1 MLKEL
6 KLNNLAIIKEISL
19 DIDSNFISLT
29 GETGAGK
36 SIVLDGISLLLGD
49 RSNIENIRS
58 GEDSLYSECV
68 IKLND
73 KQLRKLQN
81 KGYDI
86 DDDELIITRTF
97 NLNSVSKV
105 SINGKRS
112 KVNTLKEIMENI
124 IDLVGQNNNKY
135 LLDDN
140 YHKEIFDKFLDDESK
155 KIKENVS
162 DIYRNYRN
170 INQKLFE
177 LEKKI
182 SDTLE
187 KKDLYIYQIN
197 EIESV
202 SIKEDEDEKLEIIYQ
217 EMLNST
223 NINENI
229 ENILHLLKY
238 SDSNIMDLL
247 KTIEFYFNSLKKY
260 NEKYEIYENDIF
272 EMRDKILD
280 IFNELENTSEKNNYE
295 YDNLE
300 EVIDK
305 IEKIK
310 NIKRKY
316 GPTLKDVLINYENI
330 KSKVDD
336 LEIDYETFENLKKE
350 KAEIIKKYKEESVK
364 LRNKRKETAQQLE
377 ENINREFL
385 DLNMKYAEFKVEL
398 KLNNVINENGID
410 DIKFFIKTNAGD
422 EFKPL
427 SKIASGGEISRIM
440 LALKIIFSKVDD
452 ISVLIFDEIDTGIS
466 GNTVNIVAKK
476 LKELSKNI
484 QIICVTHSPHL
495 AAYSDTQLYIYKDVK
510 DSKTETHIKKLNQE
524 ERVVEI
530 ARIISGE
537 NITKNSLEY
546 ARDLIFEGMN
556 YGK

>member
-6 KLNNLAIIKEISL
+6 KLSNLAIIKKMSL

-58 GEDSLYSECV
+58 GEESLYSECV

-73 KQLRKLQN
+73 KQLKKLQD

-86 DDDELIITRTF
+86 DDDELIITRSF
-97 NLNSVSKV
+97 NLNSISKV

-124 IDLVGQNNNKY
+124 VDLVGQNNNKY

-140 YHKEIFDKFLDDESK
+140 YHKEIFDKFLDNESK
-155 KIKENVS
+155 KIKEKVS
-162 DIYRNYRN
+162 SIYKKYKN

-202 SIKEDEDEKLEIIYQ
+202 SIKEDEDEKLEKIYQ

-223 NINENI
+223 NINESI
-229 ENILHLLKY
+229 ENILYLLKY
-238 SDSNIMDLL
+238 SDTNIIDFL
-247 KTIEFYFNSLKKY
+247 KNIEFSFNSLKKY
-260 NEKYEIYENDIF
+260 DDKYSNYENEIS
-272 EMRDKILD
+272 EIRDKILD
-280 IFNELENTSEKNNYE
+280 IFNDLENSAEKSNYE
-295 YDNLE
+295 YENLE

-310 NIKRKY
+310 VIKKKY

-330 KSKVDD
+330 KDKINN

-350 KAEIIKKYKEESVK
+350 KVDIVRQYKEESVK
-364 LRNKRKETAQQLE
+364 LRNKRKEIAQKLE
-377 ENINREFL
+377 ENINSEFL

-410 DIKFFIKTNAGD
+410 DIKFYIKTNAGD
-422 EFKPL
+422 DFKPL

-440 LALKIIFSKVDD
+440 LALKIIFSRVDD

-476 LKELSKNI
+476 LKELSKTI

-524 ERVVEI
+524 ERINEI

>member
-124 IDLVGQNNNKY
+124 VDLVGQNNNKY

-155 KIKENVS
+155 KIKDNVL

-229 ENILHLLKY
+229 ENIIHLLKY

-247 KTIEFYFNSLKKY
+247 KTLEFYFNSLKKY
-260 NEKYEIYENDIF
+260 SEKYEIYENDIS
-272 EMRDKILD
+272 EMRDKIFD

-364 LRNKRKETAQQLE
+364 LRNKRKETAQKLE

-510 DSKTETHIKKLNQE
+510 NSKTETHIKKLNQE
-524 ERVVEI
+524 ERVAEI